1 MRAAQT
7 VTLVVDNRVFLLGL
21 DDLYRSA
28 MKRNESLE
36 LLRCAR
42 EVAWTLHVKPAE
54 VPVEGYYAEDARLT
68 EYFRLFRA
76 LQEEPNTRV
85 AAVERLPAYQ
95 RLYEVTSSP
104 LFGRPRNEDKLLPV
118 GHDALSN
125 ALQQLAPHWTIP
137 TLTAAADQAAR
148 AMDDYSL
155 VGLAARTQDPVV
167 LAALRE
173 SVVLYAEPLLA
184 GSMSKPLPPVYE
196 WRVDAELAHQAN
208 RFIRTLNALF
218 PVGTPLPAAAAENAQ
233 KYWNAGV
240 KNTMAIVGRCVRVG
254 YDDRR
259 NPVMHY
265 HWGITRSQG
274 ALEVE
279 EFWAPEIWTTERYRR
294 ERAYHAPVEDVRLE
308 GLDGLHD
315 LEL

>member
-1 MRAAQT
+1 M
-7 VTLVVDNRVFLLGL
+7 TLVVDNRVFLLGL

-28 MKRNESLE
+28 MKRNEGLE

-42 EVAWTLHVKPAE
+42 EVAWTLHIKPAD
-54 VPVEGYYAEDARLT
+54 VPVEGYYAEDERLT
-68 EYFRLFRA
+68 EYFRLLRA
-76 LQEEPNTRV
+76 FQAEPNSRV

-95 RLYEVTSSP
+95 RLYEVTSSR

-125 ALQQLAPHWTIP
+125 ALQNLAPHWTIP
-137 TLTAAADQAAR
+137 TLTAAAEQAAR

-173 SVVLYAEPLLA
+173 SVVLYAQAMLA
-184 GSMSKPLPPVYE
+184 GKAYQPPVLD
-196 WRVDAELAHQAN
+196 WRVDAELASQAN
-208 RFIRTLNALF
+208 RFIRTFHALF
-218 PVGTPLPAAAAENAQ
+218 PQGSRLPAATAQNAEV
-233 KYWNAGV
+233 YWGACDE
-240 KNTMAIVGRCVRVG
+240 KAIVGRCVRVG

-259 NPVMHY
+259 NPLMHY
-265 HWGITRSQG
+265 HWGITRSQR

-294 ERAYHAPVEDVRLE
+294 ERAVRVM
-308 GLDGLHD
+308 
-315 LEL
+315 